1 MMKKIII
8 ILFLFILTS
17 NCSKLNFFGFGEEK
31 NEFDKLKIN
40 EYLWIATNELLKNYT
55 NTQSNLKEGTISTD
69 WFTVKKAPNIRF
81 KIIIYILGSDL
92 YEENIEI
99 FTEKQF
105 NQNGIWKQQQT
116 SGAFNTSLKKRIIL
130 NATSLDPEQ

>member
-40 EYLWIATNELLKNYT
+40 EYLWIASNELLKNYT

-69 WFTVKKAPNIRF
+69 WFTAKKAPNVRF
-81 KIIIYILGSDL
+81 RIIIYILGSDL

>member
-8 ILFLFILTS
+8 ILSLFILTS

-40 EYLWIATNELLKNYT
+40 EYLWIASNELLKNYT

-69 WFTVKKAPNIRF
+69 WILIKKNSNVRF
-81 KIIIYILGSDL
+81 RILIYILGSDL
-92 YEENIEI
+92 EEENIEI

-105 NQNGIWKQQQT
+105 NQNGIWKQQQI
-116 SGAFNTSLKKRIIL
+116 SKAFNANLKKRIIL
-130 NATSLDPEQ
+130 NATSLDPEK

>member
-17 NCSKLNFFGFGEEK
+17 NCSKLNFFGFGKEK

-40 EYLWIATNELLKNYT
+40 EYLWIASNELLKNYT

-69 WFTVKKAPNIRF
+69 WFTAKKNSNVRF
-81 KIIIYILGSDL
+81 KILIYILGSDL

-99 FTEKQF
+99 FTEKQL

-116 SGAFNTSLKKRIIL
+116 SDAFNVYLKKRIIL
-130 NATSLDPEQ
+130 NAKRLDPEK

>member
-17 NCSKLNFFGFGEEK
+17 NCSKLSFFGFGKEK

-40 EYLWIATNELLKNYT
+40 EYLWIASNELLKNYT

-69 WFTVKKAPNIRF
+69 WFTAKKNSNVRF
-81 KIIIYILGSDL
+81 KILIYILGSVL
-92 YEENIEI
+92 YEDNIEI
-99 FTEKQF
+99 YTEKQF

-116 SGAFNTSLKKRIIL
+116 SGAFNVYLKKRIIL

>member
-1 MMKKIII
+1 MKKIII

-17 NCSKLNFFGFGEEK
+17 NCSKLSFFGFGKEK

-40 EYLWIATNELLKNYT
+40 EYLWIASNELLKNYT

-69 WFTVKKAPNIRF
+69 WFTVKKNSNVRF
-81 KIIIYILGSDL
+81 KILIYILGSVL
-92 YEENIEI
+92 YEDNIEI
-99 FTEKQF
+99 YTEKQF

-116 SGAFNTSLKKRIIL
+116 SDAFNVYLKKRIIL
-130 NATSLDPEQ
+130 NAKRLDPEK